1 MRTKKQERKKHAI
14 GFIGDVQVEL
24 GRCIGTLEGIAN
36 ALEDLEKEGGSTGAT
51 IEALIMLARQRVQSS
66 SDVMRIYETLLEE

>member
-1 MRTKKQERKKHAI
+1 MRTKRKERKKHAI

-36 ALEDLEKEGGSTGAT
+36 ALENLDYDGPGGPT
-51 IEALIMLARQRVQSS
+51 IEACAMLAR
-66 SDVMRIYETLLEE
+66 